1 MNPAGHLVSD
11 VVDGLRSRPARTA
24 IAFAGVAVGLFAL
37 TLTLGVLR
45 GFQERAR
52 RLTAELGAHAAALLQ
67 TPDSGGRDPSRRLG
81 RRHVDALRAASPG
94 TVWSG
99 LSARAVHGPD
109 GRHMLWIVRTDE
121 AMARARS
128 WRLVEGRFLDPAD
141 VRDGAAH
148 AVATESALLAFGW
161 TPGGLVSLDGH
172 IYRLIGTVSG
182 GDAPAESSAG
192 VIGSAAPA
200 LFIPWTAAATVP
212 GRTPRD
218 RIDAIHLAAGDEA
231 GLDRAVADA
240 QRILAAPDLAP
251 VDTSWVTPETLL
263 RGLRRWR
270 TGVVWGTGLLAGLCL
285 LLGGSSLMGLL
296 LSDVRN
302 RMPEIGLRLSLGAR
316 PPDIAALFLGEAL
329 LVTAVAAAAAI
340 LAAWPVLGLL
350 SRQTAIPFDLH
361 TPHVLIVLASALVFG
376 AAFSYVP
383 ARLASRTPAAAA
395 LRND

>member
-1 MNPAGHLVSD
+1 MTTASHFATD
-11 VVDGLRSRPARTA
+11 VLDGLRSRPGRTA
-24 IAFAGVAVGLFAL
+24 IAFAGVTVGLFAL

-52 RLTAELGAHAAALLQ
+52 QLTAELGAHAAALLQ
-67 TPDSGGRDPSRRLG
+67 APDVGSRDPAGRLA
-81 RRHVDALRAASPG
+81 RRHIEALCAAAPDG
-94 TVWSG
+94 IWSG
-99 LSARAVHGPD
+99 LDARPIDGPD
-109 GRHMLWIVRTDE
+109 GRQSLWLVRTDE
-121 AMARARS
+121 FLAAARS
-128 WRLVEGRFLDPAD
+128 WRMTEGRFLDPVD

-148 AVATESALLAFGW
+148 AVATEAAVHAFGW
-161 TPGGLVSLDGH
+161 RPGESIPINGHLV
-172 IYRLIGTVSG
+172 RLIGIVSG
-182 GDAPAESSAG
+182 GEAPAEPATG
-192 VIGSAAPA
+192 VVGSTAPA
-200 LFIPWTAAATVP
+200 LFIPWTSAIP
-212 GRTPRD
+212 GTGGERED
-218 RIDAIHLAAGDEA
+218 RIGAIHLAAGSEA
-231 GLDRAVADA
+231 GLRRAIAIA

-251 VDTSWVTPETLL
+251 ADTAWVTPESLL

-316 PPDIAALFLGEAL
+316 PPDIAALFLAEAL
-329 LVTAVAAAAAI
+329 LVTAVAAAAALI
-340 LAAWPVLGLL
+340 AAWPVLALL

-361 TPHVLIVLASALVFG
+361 GPSVLIVLGAALVFG
-376 AAFSYVP
+376 TAFSYVP